1 MKGVFFMLM
10 HPILDKLRSL
20 RFFGMLTALE
30 EQMKMPDIEKL
41 SFEERFGLL
50 VDREMIDRQNRRLKT
65 RLGKAKLRQTA
76 CLEDIDFRH
85 PRGLDKSL
93 MMQLASGQWIKEAN
107 NVLIIGPT
115 GVGKTY
121 LACALAHKACQQDY
135 SALYFRLPRLLQE
148 LDIAKGDGRYGKILK
163 SFAKTNLLV
172 IDDWGLKK
180 FIKDQSH
187 DILEILEDRHRLR
200 STLITSQVPVDHWHE
215 IVGDPTL
222 ADAILDRLVHNAY
235 RINLKGESMRKKKS
249 NLTNN

>member
-1 MKGVFFMLM
+1 MLI
-10 HPILDKLRSL
+10 HPILDKLRTL

-30 EQMKMPDIEKL
+30 EQMKMADIEKL

-50 VDREMIDRQNRRLKT
+50 VDREMIDRQNRRFKT
-65 RLGKAKLRQTA
+65 RLAKAKLRQTA

-93 MMQLASGQWIKEAN
+93 MMQLASGQWIKETN

-187 DILEILEDRHRLR
+187 DLLEILEDRHRLR

-215 IVGDPTL
+215 IVADPTL

-249 NLTNN
+249 KLTNN